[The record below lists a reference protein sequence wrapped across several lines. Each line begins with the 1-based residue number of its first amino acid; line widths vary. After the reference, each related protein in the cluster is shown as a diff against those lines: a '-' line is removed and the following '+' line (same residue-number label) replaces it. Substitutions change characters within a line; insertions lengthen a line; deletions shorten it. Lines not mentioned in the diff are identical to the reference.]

1 MWSSP
6 QKRTGRDGTAHHL
19 VLLDT
24 EGIDAYDQTAQYSTQ
39 IFSLAVLLS
48 SLFVYNQMGGI
59 DESALDRLSLVTEMT
74 KHIRV
79 RAGAEEGQELGEYA
93 PAFLWLL
100 RDFYLK
106 LEEDGRKITAKDYLE
121 TALVAMPGS
130 GPSIESKNAI
140 RASIR
145 SLFPD
150 RDCATLVRPLTDEN
164 KLAVL
169 DIVPREQ
176 LRPEFRQG
184 VDSLLKVIF
193 GKAQPKRFGT
203 QVVTGPVLAGLV
215 EAYVG
220 AINNGAVPTI
230 STAWQGVA
238 ESESRRAADAAELT
252 YQQAFNQQV
261 EAEEATLEAEHQ
273 RCLALARAVFADV
286 AVGDERIKKT
296 HEERLM
302 TAINR
307 LYSLVRGK
315 RLAEAEAAV
324 TDALYKASQAISAA
338 LRSNGTLDQ
347 FQALV
352 VSTVDSYSRSA
363 VGPTK
368 WSRLAD
374 FLKGTCLEIFAMAKD
389 LGKRAEEQAS
399 QRVDAVQRKLDE
411 ARATIATANA
421 NLAAANASIASQQQR
436 SEQAERSA
444 RELGTAAQQQLRA
457 VQVQLSEAQQQS
469 MQRQQQLML
478 AQQQLS
484 QTQQQLTQAQQQSAG
499 LRVEKSAMESK
510 ASHIQGYV
518 GHNASASDVELK
530 RRVEEAEQ
538 RAANAEQKFKAKRS
552 ADFSELEEQLR
563 VSKDALTTERTL
575 KSCLQ
580 EDLSASEVRLN
591 GLRAE
596 AETLRRESESYS
608 TRYCA
613 ERSAKAEAQAQCQ
626 QLQDAVS
633 QARASEA
640 SHRSHVQSV
649 QAQLAAAQA
658 TLTQLA
664 NDKATADARVAD
676 LYAEAVAAR
685 AQALN
690 RAGVAAAAPAA
701 DDAEMREGS
710 GSGLSEAEANAMTIP
725 GIKVWLTEQG
735 REGDVFRISGKKS
748 TKKDWV
754 AEAMR
759 NLV

>member
-184 VDSLLKVIF
+184 VDGLLKVIF

-338 LRSNGTLDQ
+338 LRSNATLDQ

-352 VSTVDSYSRSA
+352 VATVDSYSRSA

-374 FLKGTCLEIFAMAKD
+374 LLKATCLEVFAMAKD

-399 QRVDAVQRKLDE
+399 QRVEAVQRKLDE
-411 ARATIATANA
+411 AKATIATANA
-421 NLAAANASIASQQQR
+421 NLAAAHASSASQQQR

-444 RELGTAAQQQLRA
+444 GDLAAAAQQQLRA
-457 VQVQLSEAQQQS
+457 TRAELSEAQQQS
-469 MQRQQQLML
+469 AQRQQQLML

-484 QTQQQLTQAQQQSAG
+484 QAAVQLSQAQQQSAG
-499 LRVEKSAMESK
+499 LRVEKSAMETK
-510 ASHIQGYV
+510 
-518 GHNASASDVELK
+518 ASASDVELK

-563 VSKDALTTERTL
+563 VSRDALTAERTL

-580 EDLSASEVRLN
+580 EDLSASEVRLH

-596 AETLRRESESYS
+596 AETLRRESEGYS
-608 TRYCA
+608 ARYCA
-613 ERSAKAEAQAQCQ
+613 ERSAKAEAQARCQ
-626 QLQDAVS
+626 QLQDALS
-633 QARASEA
+633 HAHASED
-640 SHRSHVQSV
+640 SHRSHMQSV

-664 NDKATADARVAD
+664 DDKAAADARVAE

-690 RAGVAAAAPAA
+690 RAGAAAAAPAA
-701 DDAEMREGS
+701 ADAEMGEGS

-735 REGDVFRISGKKS
+735 RESDVFRISGKKS

-759 NLV
+759 NVV